1 VQKQREQQREQQ
13 RQQEMQPRQKA
24 ATHNQLVDMTC
35 RNVPCY
41 QGITAMIHTIP
52 CGLIR
57 SNEDRD
63 GVARLVEQDDHNAIL
78 DLKQVQGQIK
88 QV

>member
-1 VQKQREQQREQQ
+1 
-13 RQQEMQPRQKA
+13 
-24 ATHNQLVDMTC
+24 
-35 RNVPCY
+35 
-41 QGITAMIHTIP
+41 MIHTIP